1 MKAPHA
7 LLLLLFLCSHLAH
20 AAAPAKPPPGPA
32 AVMPF
37 RNLNTDTS
45 LDWLARGMTETLIS
59 DLRASGRIQLVEREQ
74 LDAALAEL
82 DLQERKQSTESTAV
96 RVGRLVGA
104 RTVVLGSIQRAEQQV
119 RINARFIDV
128 ETGVVLDT
136 AKVTGP
142 VDRIFS
148 LQDQVAARLIG
159 SPVKPRAKRPSGRE
173 AVLALETYGRALQAP
188 TEDERAWLLRATLAG
203 SPSFEYAREELSRLE
218 KRLAEHALRATPG
231 REAADAELRAMMLDP
246 QRASEERS
254 SAALRLLDANYIR
267 GRWRT
272 LVQDTE
278 RVLPLGLPLYQL
290 RLPAET
296 ALWFR
301 IIALGKL
308 DQLDAARDAG
318 DTFLRT
324 YPQSLMADGVDSMMR
339 ASALARAAN
348 EQSHKAM
355 IEGLATEEL
364 LFARRIEELERKG
377 QPAVSVRMERDYNRC
392 FKPAT
397 HHVNAQTLVACRA
410 FYETWGGGASAIE
423 KTYARNAREAEI
435 AALVR
440 LRRYNEARERLAAYR
455 AIDPNGEQASVARV
469 LVVNIRASDEE

>member
-1 MKAPHA
+1 MKAPHG
-7 LLLLLFLCSHLAH
+7 LLLFLACSHLAL
-20 AAAPAKPPPGPA
+20 AAAPAKPPSGPA

-82 DLQERKQSTESTAV
+82 DLQERQQSTESTAV

-142 VDRIFS
+142 VDRIFA
-148 LQDQVAARLIG
+148 LQDQVASRLLG
-159 SPVKPRAKRPSGRE
+159 TPVKPRVKRPSGRE
-173 AVLALETYGRALQAP
+173 AVLALETYGRALAAT

-218 KRLAEHALRATPG
+218 KRLAEHALRATPA
-231 REAADAELRAMMLDP
+231 REAADAELRATMQDP
-246 QRASEERS
+246 KRPSEERAA
-254 SAALRLLDANYIR
+254 AALQLLDANYVR

-278 RVLPLGLPLYQL
+278 RVLPMGLPLYQL

-301 IIALGKL
+301 FIALGKL
-308 DQLDAARDAG
+308 EQWEAEQDAG

-324 YPQSLMADGVDSMMR
+324 YPQSLMADAVDTMMR
-339 ASALARAAN
+339 ASALSRAAA
-348 EQSHKAM
+348 EQSHKDM
-355 IEGLATEEL
+355 RDRLAKEEL
-364 LFARRIEELERKG
+364 QFAQRIEELERKG
-377 QPAVSVRMERDYNRC
+377 KPTVSVRMERDYNRC
-392 FKPAT
+392 SEPAVDHANT
-397 HHVNAQTLVACRA
+397 QALLACRA
-410 FYETWGGGASAIE
+410 YYETWGGGASAVE
-423 KTYARNAREAEI
+423 KVYVRNARESEI

-440 LRRYNEARERLAAYR
+440 LRRYDDARERLAAYR
-455 AIDPNGEQASVARV
+455 AVDPEGEKVSIARV
-469 LVVNIRASDEE
+469 LVVNIRASDED

>member
-1 MKAPHA
+1 MTAPRW
-7 LLLLLFLCSHLAH
+7 LLLLFACSHVVLA
-20 AAAPAKPPPGPA
+20 AEPTKPPPGPA

-37 RNLNTDTS
+37 RNLNSDTS

-82 DLQERKQSTESTAV
+82 DLQERQQSTESTAV

-142 VDRIFS
+142 VDRIFA
-148 LQDQVAARLIG
+148 LQDQVASRLLG
-159 SPVKPRAKRPSGRE
+159 SPVKPRVKRPSGRE
-173 AVLALETYGRALQAP
+173 AVLALETYGRALAAP

-218 KRLAEHALRATPG
+218 KRLAEHSLRATPA
-231 REAADAELRAMMLDP
+231 REAADAELRATMMDP
-246 QRASEERS
+246 KRPSEERS
-254 SAALRLLDANYIR
+254 SAALRLLDANYAR

-278 RVLPLGLPLYQL
+278 RVLPMGLSLYQL

-296 ALWFR
+296 ASWFR
-301 IIALGKL
+301 FIALGKL
-308 DQLDAARDAG
+308 EQWEAERDAG

-324 YPQSLMADGVDSMMR
+324 YPQSLLADAVDGMMR
-339 ASALARAAN
+339 ASALDRAAD
-348 EQSHKAM
+348 EQFAKAM
-355 IEGLATEEL
+355 NERLAAEEL
-364 LFARRIEELERKG
+364 QFAQRIEELERKG
-377 QPAVSVRMERDYNRC
+377 KPTASVRMERDYNRC
-392 FKPAT
+392 SEPAI
-397 HHVNAQTLVACRA
+397 HQVDAQAQRFCRTY
-410 FYETWGGGASAIE
+410 YEAWGGGASSIE
-423 KTYARNAREAEI
+423 QVYARNARESEI

-440 LRRYNEARERLAAYR
+440 MRRYNDARERLAAYR
-455 AIDPNGEQASVARV
+455 AVDPEGEKVSVARI

>member
-1 MKAPHA
+1 MTAPRW
-7 LLLLLFLCSHLAH
+7 LLLFLACSHVALA
-20 AAAPAKPPPGPA
+20 AEPTKPPPGPA

-82 DLQERKQSTESTAV
+82 DLQERQQSTESTAV

-142 VDRIFS
+142 VDRIFA
-148 LQDQVAARLIG
+148 LQDQVASRLLG
-159 SPVKPRAKRPSGRE
+159 SPVKPRVKRPSGRE
-173 AVLALETYGRALQAP
+173 AVLALETYGRALAAP

-203 SPSFEYAREELSRLE
+203 SPGFEYAREELSRLE
-218 KRLAEHALRATPG
+218 KRLAEHALRATPA
-231 REAADAELRAMMLDP
+231 REAADAELRATMQDP
-246 QRASEERS
+246 KRPSEERA
-254 SAALRLLDANYIR
+254 SAALRLLDANYAR

-272 LVQDTE
+272 LVRDTE

-301 IIALGKL
+301 FIAFGKL
-308 DQLDAARDAG
+308 EQWEAERDAG

-324 YPQSLMADGVDSMMR
+324 YPQSVLAEAVDAMMR
-339 ASALARAAN
+339 ASALVRASEERALKDLR
-348 EQSHKAM
+348 ER
-355 IEGLATEEL
+355 LAKEAL
-364 LFARRIEELERKG
+364 HAAQRIADLERQGK
-377 QPAVSVRMERDYNRC
+377 PTDTVRRELDYHRC
-392 FKPAT
+392 FAPST
-397 HHVNAQTLVACRA
+397 SHLHHQALLACRA
-410 FYETWGGGASAIE
+410 YYELWGNGASAIE
-423 KTYARNAREAEI
+423 KHHTRGARESEI
-435 AALVR
+435 FALVR
-440 LRRYNEARERLAAYR
+440 LRRHAEARERLAAYR
-455 AIDPNGEQASVARV
+455 AADPEGEQASFAREQV
-469 LVVNIRASDEE
+469 LSIRPSDEE